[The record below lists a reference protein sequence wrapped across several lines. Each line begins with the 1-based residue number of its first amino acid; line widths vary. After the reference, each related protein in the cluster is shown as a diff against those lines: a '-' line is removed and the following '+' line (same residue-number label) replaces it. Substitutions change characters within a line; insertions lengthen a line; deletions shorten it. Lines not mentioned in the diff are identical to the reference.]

1 MTSFPP
7 VDGGASRRGHH
18 LLRAG
23 LAVLVLLV
31 LLALQHDLVALV
43 PARYQEALRLGIV
56 GAAALVGAQAVR
68 ESVTAITR
76 GLDRQAGVVLRNLST
91 WILSILLVL
100 WIASTVGVNLSGLL
114 LGGAVVGVVVATAS
128 QASLGNFF
136 AGLVLMVGRPY
147 RVGSPLRLRGAALGN
162 VEYEGTVVD
171 LGALYTTLVTASGET
186 LRLPNSTVVTSAVVT
201 GEAPLQAEVELELPR
216 GTPLRPIH
224 QALQQ
229 RLGEQRQ
236 LTITPKHLTAGEE
249 GRLLCQVQVRSAL
262 PVDRTWLADALR
274 EAVELGSEG
283 AARDELWRPAS

>member
-1 MTSFPP
+1 MPLPSGERGT
-7 VDGGASRRGHH
+7 GRRGHH

-23 LAVLVLLV
+23 LAVLLLLV

-43 PARYQEALRLGIV
+43 PARYQEAVRFGIAGV
-56 GAAALVGAQAVR
+56 AALAGAQAVR
-68 ESVTAITR
+68 ESVAALTR
-76 GLDRQAGVVLRNLST
+76 GLDRQSGVVLRNLCT
-91 WILSILLVL
+91 WVLSILLVL

-114 LGGAVVGVVVATAS
+114 LGGAVVGVVVAAAS

-136 AGLVLMVGRPY
+136 AGLVLMVARPY

-186 LRLPNSTVVTSAVVT
+186 LRLPNSSVVSSAVVT
-201 GEAPLQAEVELELPR
+201 GEAPLQAEVELELPW
-216 GTPLRPIH
+216 GTPLHPIH
-224 QALQQ
+224 RALQQ

-236 LTITPKHLTAGEE
+236 LTILPSHLRLGEG
-249 GRLLCQVQVRSAL
+249 GRLLCRVQVRSAL

-274 EAVELGSEG
+274 EAVELGSEE